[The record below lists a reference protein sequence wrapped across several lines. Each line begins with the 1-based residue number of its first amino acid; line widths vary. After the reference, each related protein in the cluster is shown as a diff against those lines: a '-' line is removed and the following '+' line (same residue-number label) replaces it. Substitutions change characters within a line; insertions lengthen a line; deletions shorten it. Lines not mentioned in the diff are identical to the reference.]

1 MKLCTDLVVHGF
13 QKCMF
18 DDKKE
23 GSWLSWIDSKGL
35 FVNLKLVY
43 RLGSIWSWILKPHN
57 GLFPPKKECS
67 SHGHDDEMETYHVSS
82 NYHSYL
88 WNSQTVCQYLIQL
101 EWNKMVRRCSSH
113 VIWQGCGGK
122 KACKNNLPAQT
133 YTHTSWRGFKG
144 HFLLQLEMCHAFS
157 KQAKEEMKQHFDE
170 SCLAKTRWEKQFK
183 EKTFGPQVTKSKRKE
198 RRTCK
203 YALNVI
209 WCAIQWICRQIW
221 DLISKCLY
229 TTYETYMCHVTI

>member
-1 MKLCTDLVVHGF
+1 MKLCTDLVAHGF

-18 DDKKE
+18 DDKKKKAVDYLGLIVKDFLLTWNWYTSSGE
-23 GSWLSWIDSKGL
+23 HMKLNPEATQWFVPPQKRMLLSWTWWWD
-35 FVNLKLVY
+35 
-43 RLGSIWSWILKPHN
+43 
-57 GLFPPKKECS
+57 
-67 SHGHDDEMETYHVSS
+67 VSS

-88 WNSQTVCQYLIQL
+88 WNSQTICQYLIQL

-113 VIWQGCGGK
+113 VIWQGCGGEK
-122 KACKNNLPAQT
+122 KLARTISQHKH
-133 YTHTSWRGFKG
+133 THTSWRGFKG

-198 RRTCK
+198 RRICK

-221 DLISKCLY
+221 DLVSKCLY
-229 TTYETYMCHVTI
+229 TTYKTYMCHVTI